1 MCFACQISVS
11 LKIFFSS
18 LKSQVLAQTI
28 LIACTFYIL
37 YICIFIPEKYLSS
50 YVYVYILIYMYIHT
64 YVVFYIYKR
73 LALVKKISM
82 NPNLGKNHQPPQE
95 LGSLEK
101 HFGLN
106 M

>member
-1 MCFACQISVS
+1 MYFYSRKISKF
-11 LKIFFSS
+11 L
-18 LKSQVLAQTI
+18 
-28 LIACTFYIL
+28 
-37 YICIFIPEKYLSS
+37 CISIYT
-50 YVYVYILIYMYIHT
+50 YYMYIHT
-64 YVVFYIYKR
+64 YVVFYICKR

-82 NPNLGKNHQPPQE
+82 NPSLGKNHQPPQE

>member
-1 MCFACQISVS
+1 
-11 LKIFFSS
+11 
-18 LKSQVLAQTI
+18 
-28 LIACTFYIL
+28 
-37 YICIFIPEKYLSS
+37 
-50 YVYVYILIYMYIHT
+50 MYIHT